1 MADAESKNVTITLSL
16 DSSKFDKSIE
26 KSRKSLDALKDFNVS
41 DSIIKALKDSL
52 NQASELFKNNSNT
65 LNKDIQKIVREYNNT
80 LTSTISKLD
89 EPGKAIVSML
99 SKTGEEIAKSSSASV
114 SSIVDANIKELK
126 KAYEDLNRALTNHR
140 GYKANI
146 DSREDIHKQL
156 KNEGLLKQAKEEI
169 FKNYGIKDF
178 SDVIKNN
185 NLLKQGIELFNN
197 ASEKFK
203 NNILSQTKNYDNAIT
218 RKLSNGRQSF
228 SLKNDLNNSA
238 VRTIAHKTI
247 VDKINREIRE
257 SDTYKKAYDDVVK
270 QRTSKWESEY
280 KLLQEQIAKLKE
292 TITNLNNSLRNGTK
306 KEEVADKKTDNKE
319 KSSHIS
325 DSTEALKQ
333 FNSEIRITGEV
344 CFKAVPNILGVAN
357 AIRVLTEMCN
367 RFNGGGNTTPPHN
380 YNNGPIQP
388 EWNRAGSFPYTH
400 IDDRETGKYLNNV
413 SYKNY
418 VPSYKNY
425 GPSSEQ
431 TFTSLVTRSPSNL
444 FNPEAAKNW
453 VTLANERKQR
463 QAKEQQYLQENQA
476 QQKQKYLPLPKEFFS
491 YDNWFKFYKE
501 ELALMP
507 HKERYSEIR
516 HAYNL
521 LNSEQIKEAR
531 RALYGNARQGNKYE
545 TGAYWWARKN
555 AEYEV
560 ERWTNWKKQHQD
572 TETNSKTSSTL
583 NNAATNLNNAANKL
597 SDVVNKLNGQTQ
609 HNTITGFAQDSAHN
623 NGPKAMFNGNPT
635 KSEYTF
641 GQSSYTTYDHISSN
655 GSKKMPSLEEYLAS
669 KGLDKAPIGIGREEE
684 RLKDIEKAKAE
695 YNAMCRAVATNLKD
709 MSKGDKDY
717 LRERINEAEE
727 RNRLQIKSDT
737 ELVKERMAEEKLR
750 QKGNAEYIKE
760 QVKERE
766 KEVKEA
772 EKAKAQIEK
781 LLLDINNLRSMVSKT
796 SGIGS
801 QMKPLSLDTWTGR
814 MSAREDSL
822 LSSLKNLGYD
832 TSGLGKV
839 FGNISS
845 WESYIDTVKK
855 NSDYYMREMQSK
867 INGFYDKYNAFLN
880 YPKQSDKLITKQQ
893 LDDFKYKE
901 EQLLKGTGITGKLGD
916 KDLGK
921 LNELWRPEAVRNALQ
936 QLTLLKDK
944 YDSFMSAP
952 MKNNKASEFESL
964 YNSIKKVLDEL
975 DKAGLSQR
983 AFSLGILKT
992 PNDVKAMIDEA
1003 KKIADQTKVLEQEYI
1018 KEFNTLEQKW
1028 KQALTS
1034 SKGMNIDKS
1043 SAILSRQTELI
1054 SNNPNINFGST
1065 PITHETI
1072 NELELKHK
1080 ANLYNEIAKQVEKI
1094 RNMWKDVYKA
1104 EETTKKSMPE
1114 GDFNARIA
1122 RINAE
1127 EKALHN
1133 LVFEYQQYYDMERVA
1148 KLGVMQR
1155 SDSNYTVYNKR
1166 HGDSTTYDYDT
1177 HKKNTLKTTSGN
1189 SNRQD
1194 TRNSLFAKYKNLYEQ
1209 YNEIQKIANVTGKEV
1224 SLANYKTFFYKFKSL
1239 TEQME
1244 AIGLHTSPLRYS
1256 YHNMQTPSEYAQ
1268 YLKDNT
1274 KNNNDIGKKSKDEER
1289 LQTYKQAYDQII
1301 SKQQEMLRTGEYLNS
1316 RTVEKL
1322 TKEANAYANA
1332 YNELASLMRGK
1343 GMQVD
1348 HLKTTPFEAYSAN
1361 GGYYTVDYYNENT
1374 AKKLGRN
1381 TMMYMPN
1388 NANYLGNEISTFK
1401 SQQEA
1406 NLSAWLSLGQK
1417 ANLAGFAAASEGI
1430 TRAQKDFERFN
1441 RVLNTTN
1448 ETWETLMSK
1457 MKHHVS
1463 WMTSGMFVGAP
1474 IMAIQNFVDTIKELE
1489 FAMAGIRQVM
1499 PEIEHDKNT
1508 AINEMGELTA
1518 IASKYGESVVGVA
1531 DAAKSIGRMYGKDE
1545 NENGKK
1551 VEGLGRTN
1559 TNIMTAQ
1566 AAKMAVADAFSLETA
1581 FRGLESAMA
1590 QWNLQTENTAMLMTN
1605 TNRIIETWTIA
1616 AHTGAA
1622 SAQDIANAIEVAGT
1636 AAAQAGVS
1644 FEFFNALVATG
1655 VRQTARSGS
1664 EIGTAIKSM
1673 MVSMQSAD
1681 SKKALHEWGIELTE
1695 IGTDGVERMRNLE
1708 DVILDVSLLLKN
1720 TDKDPQGLLKVLAG
1734 GRHTCH
1740 PIPKGVEN
1748 KGFNSVK
1755 SNFMLPRPSEY
1766 CIIYSNV

>member
-126 KAYEDLNRALTNHR
+126 KAYEDLNMALTNHR

-228 SLKNDLNNSA
+228 SLKNDLNNSV

-247 VDKINREIRE
+247 VDKINREIIG
-257 SDTYKKAYDDVVK
+257 SDTYKKAYDEVVK
-270 QRTSKWESEY
+270 QRTIQWESEY
-280 KLLQEQIAKLKE
+280 KLFQEQIAKLKE

-306 KEEVADKKTDNKE
+306 KEEITDKKTDNKE

-400 IDDRETGKYLNNV
+400 REDGKFLNNA
-413 SYKNY
+413 
-418 VPSYKNY
+418 SYKNY
-425 GPSSEQ
+425 GPSEQ
-431 TFTSLVTRSPSNL
+431 AFTSLVTRSPSNL

-476 QQKQKYLPLPKEFFS
+476 QQKQKYEPLPKEFFS

-597 SDVVNKLNGQTQ
+597 SDAVNKLNGQTQ
-609 HNTITGFAQDSAHN
+609 HNTITGFAQDSTHN

-641 GQSSYTTYDHISSN
+641 GQSSYTTYDHIANN

-669 KGLDKAPIGIGREEE
+669 KGLDKAPIGIGRQEQW
-684 RLKDIEKAKAE
+684 LKDIEKAKAE
-695 YNAMCRAVATNLKD
+695 YKAMYEEASKFKGEISKIPFNLQLFASGASDVDKATEAFKKLEQAIKAYTKAQKQYQQAVNDYTNNHTQKLLDQQLLHQEAVNNAYSSLRQAYSTAKTY
-709 MSKGDKDY
+709 DKDRANAY
-717 LRERINEAEE
+717 MYYELPDANGNKRHPILDNADERKYNNKTI
-727 RNRLQIKSDT
+727 
-737 ELVKERMAEEKLR
+737 ELDIKERYNIDKTIEKLEALR
-750 QKGNAEYIKE
+750 QKIKE
-760 QVKERE
+760 VEADGKQMSERRWMSSSALE
-766 KEVKEA
+766 QKYMSILNGYGA
-772 EKAKAQIEK
+772 EQ
-781 LLLDINNLRSMVSKT
+781 L
-796 SGIGS
+796 
-801 QMKPLSLDTWTGR
+801 
-814 MSAREDSL
+814 MSAGYSTSKI
-822 LSSLKNLGYD
+822 LSYLNERLYTDERKATHRNLKTQD
-832 TSGLGKV
+832 T
-839 FGNISS
+839 
-845 WESYIDTVKK
+845 K
-855 NSDYYMREMQSK
+855 NSL
-867 INGFYDKYNAFLN
+867 F
-880 YPKQSDKLITKQQ
+880 T
-893 LDDFKYKE
+893 KYKE
-901 EQLLKGTGITGKLGD
+901 L
-916 KDLGK
+916 
-921 LNELWRPEAVRNALQ
+921 R
-936 QLTLLKDK
+936 
-944 YDSFMSAP
+944 
-952 MKNNKASEFESL
+952 
-964 YNSIKKVLDEL
+964 
-975 DKAGLSQR
+975 
-983 AFSLGILKT
+983 
-992 PNDVKAMIDEA
+992 
-1003 KKIADQTKVLEQEYI
+1003 
-1018 KEFNTLEQKW
+1018 
-1028 KQALTS
+1028 
-1034 SKGMNIDKS
+1034 
-1043 SAILSRQTELI
+1043 
-1054 SNNPNINFGST
+1054 
-1065 PITHETI
+1065 
-1072 NELELKHK
+1072 
-1080 ANLYNEIAKQVEKI
+1080 EK
-1094 RNMWKDVYKA
+1094 
-1104 EETTKKSMPE
+1104 
-1114 GDFNARIA
+1114 
-1122 RINAE
+1122 
-1127 EKALHN
+1127 
-1133 LVFEYQQYYDMERVA
+1133 
-1148 KLGVMQR
+1148 
-1155 SDSNYTVYNKR
+1155 
-1166 HGDSTTYDYDT
+1166 
-1177 HKKNTLKTTSGN
+1177 
-1189 SNRQD
+1189 
-1194 TRNSLFAKYKNLYEQ
+1194 
-1209 YNEIQKIANVTGKEV
+1209 YNEIQKIAEVNGKEV
-1224 SLANYKTFFYKFKSL
+1224 SLAKYTSFFYQFKNL

-1244 AIGLHTSPLRYS
+1244 ALGLHTSPLKYS
-1256 YHNMQTPSEYAQ
+1256 HRNMQSPSEYAQ
-1268 YLKDNT
+1268 YL
-1274 KNNNDIGKKSKDEER
+1274 NDIGKKSKDEER

-1316 RTVEKL
+1316 MTVEKL

-1332 YNELASLMRGK
+1332 YNGLATLMRGK

-1374 AKKLGRN
+1374 ARA
-1381 TMMYMPN
+1381 
-1388 NANYLGNEISTFK
+1388 NANRARENQKDYFERMLHG
-1401 SQQEA
+1401 A
-1406 NLSAWLSLGQK
+1406 NYYSGS
-1417 ANLAGFAAASEGI
+1417 GI
-1430 TRAQKDFERFN
+1430 TSYSDELSKVKALQEGNLMSWFQTGNKQSMQSFMNMTANVTKLTNEYEKLN
-1441 RVLNTTN
+1441 RVLGTTST
-1448 ETWETLMSK
+1448 TWDTLTKK
-1457 MKHHVS
+1457 MAHHLT

-1474 IMAIQNFVDTIKELE
+1474 IMAVQQTFDTLKEIE
-1489 FAMAGIRQVM
+1489 FAMAGIQQVM
-1499 PEIEHDKNT
+1499 PSIETDMAAAKQE
-1508 AINEMGELTA
+1508 ARDLIG
-1518 IASKYGESVVGVA
+1518 IASRYGESVGGVMES
-1531 DAAKSIGRMYGKDE
+1531 AKSIGRMYGKDIDE
-1545 NENGKK
+1545 KGNK
-1551 VEGLGRTN
+1551 VAGVGATN

-1566 AAKMAVADAFSLETA
+1566 AAKMAVADAFSMEEA

-1590 QWNLQTENTAMLMTN
+1590 QWNLQTENSNELMVR
-1605 TNRIIETWTIA
+1605 TNRLLETWTIT
-1616 AHTGAA
+1616 AHNGAA
-1622 SAQDIANAIEVAGT
+1622 SGRDIANAIEVAGT
-1636 AAAQAGVS
+1636 AAAQAGMS
-1644 FEFFNALVATG
+1644 FEFFNALLATG

-1673 MVSMQSAD
+1673 TVSLESD
-1681 SKKALHEWGIELTE
+1681 KARKQLEAWGIEYLE
-1695 IGTDGVERMRNLE
+1695 KDKEGNERVRNIE
-1708 DVILDVSLLLKN
+1708 DLILDISAKVST
-1720 TDKDPQGLLKVLAG
+1720 TDKDTHALLTALSG
-1734 GRHTCH
+1734 GRRILAAYH
-1740 PIPKGVEN
+1740 GNMV
-1748 KGFNSVK
+1748 S
-1755 SNFMLPRPSEY
+1755 
-1766 CIIYSNV
+1766 

>member
-1 MADAESKNVTITLSL
+1 
-16 DSSKFDKSIE
+16 
-26 KSRKSLDALKDFNVS
+26 
-41 DSIIKALKDSL
+41 
-52 NQASELFKNNSNT
+52 
-65 LNKDIQKIVREYNNT
+65 
-80 LTSTISKLD
+80 
-89 EPGKAIVSML
+89 
-99 SKTGEEIAKSSSASV
+99 
-114 SSIVDANIKELK
+114 
-126 KAYEDLNRALTNHR
+126 
-140 GYKANI
+140 
-146 DSREDIHKQL
+146 
-156 KNEGLLKQAKEEI
+156 
-169 FKNYGIKDF
+169 
-178 SDVIKNN
+178 
-185 NLLKQGIELFNN
+185 
-197 ASEKFK
+197 
-203 NNILSQTKNYDNAIT
+203 
-218 RKLSNGRQSF
+218 
-228 SLKNDLNNSA
+228 
-238 VRTIAHKTI
+238 
-247 VDKINREIRE
+247 
-257 SDTYKKAYDDVVK
+257 
-270 QRTSKWESEY
+270 
-280 KLLQEQIAKLKE
+280 
-292 TITNLNNSLRNGTK
+292 
-306 KEEVADKKTDNKE
+306 
-319 KSSHIS
+319 
-325 DSTEALKQ
+325 
-333 FNSEIRITGEV
+333 
-344 CFKAVPNILGVAN
+344 
-357 AIRVLTEMCN
+357 
-367 RFNGGGNTTPPHN
+367 
-380 YNNGPIQP
+380 
-388 EWNRAGSFPYTH
+388 
-400 IDDRETGKYLNNV
+400 
-413 SYKNY
+413 
-418 VPSYKNY
+418 
-425 GPSSEQ
+425 
-431 TFTSLVTRSPSNL
+431 
-444 FNPEAAKNW
+444 
-453 VTLANERKQR
+453 
-463 QAKEQQYLQENQA
+463 
-476 QQKQKYLPLPKEFFS
+476 
-491 YDNWFKFYKE
+491 
-501 ELALMP
+501 MP

-597 SDVVNKLNGQTQ
+597 SDAVNKLNGQTQ
-609 HNTITGFAQDSAHN
+609 HNTITGFAQDSTHN
-623 NGPKAMFNGNPT
+623 NGPKAMFNGHPT

-641 GQSSYTTYDHISSN
+641 GQSSYTTYDHISNN

-669 KGLDKAPIGIGREEE
+669 KGLDKAPIGIGRQEEW
-684 RLKDIEKAKAE
+684 LKDIEKAKAE
-695 YNAMCRAVATNLKD
+695 YKAMYEETSKFKGEISKIPFNLQLFASGASDVDKATEAFKKLEQAIKAYTKAQKQYEQAVNDYTNNPTQKLLDQQLLHQEAMNNAYSNLRQAYSAAKTY
-709 MSKGDKDY
+709 DKDRANAY
-717 LRERINEAEE
+717 MYYELPDANGNKRHPILDNADERKYNNKTI
-727 RNRLQIKSDT
+727 
-737 ELVKERMAEEKLR
+737 ELDIKERYNIDKTIEKLEALR
-750 QKGNAEYIKE
+750 QKIKE
-760 QVKERE
+760 V
-766 KEVKEA
+766 EA
-772 EKAKAQIEK
+772 DGKQMSEGRWM
-781 LLLDINNLRSMVSKT
+781 RSSALEQKYMSILN
-796 SGIGS
+796 GYGAE
-801 QMKPLSLDTWTGR
+801 QL
-814 MSAREDSL
+814 MSAGYSTSKILSYLNERLYTDERKATHRNLKTQDSKDSL
-822 LSSLKNLGYD
+822 F
-832 TSGLGKV
+832 T
-839 FGNISS
+839 
-845 WESYIDTVKK
+845 
-855 NSDYYMREMQSK
+855 
-867 INGFYDKYNAFLN
+867 
-880 YPKQSDKLITKQQ
+880 
-893 LDDFKYKE
+893 KYKE
-901 EQLLKGTGITGKLGD
+901 L
-916 KDLGK
+916 
-921 LNELWRPEAVRNALQ
+921 R
-936 QLTLLKDK
+936 
-944 YDSFMSAP
+944 
-952 MKNNKASEFESL
+952 
-964 YNSIKKVLDEL
+964 
-975 DKAGLSQR
+975 
-983 AFSLGILKT
+983 
-992 PNDVKAMIDEA
+992 
-1003 KKIADQTKVLEQEYI
+1003 
-1018 KEFNTLEQKW
+1018 
-1028 KQALTS
+1028 
-1034 SKGMNIDKS
+1034 
-1043 SAILSRQTELI
+1043 
-1054 SNNPNINFGST
+1054 
-1065 PITHETI
+1065 
-1072 NELELKHK
+1072 
-1080 ANLYNEIAKQVEKI
+1080 EK
-1094 RNMWKDVYKA
+1094 
-1104 EETTKKSMPE
+1104 
-1114 GDFNARIA
+1114 
-1122 RINAE
+1122 
-1127 EKALHN
+1127 
-1133 LVFEYQQYYDMERVA
+1133 
-1148 KLGVMQR
+1148 
-1155 SDSNYTVYNKR
+1155 
-1166 HGDSTTYDYDT
+1166 
-1177 HKKNTLKTTSGN
+1177 
-1189 SNRQD
+1189 
-1194 TRNSLFAKYKNLYEQ
+1194 
-1209 YNEIQKIANVTGKEV
+1209 YNEIQKIAEVNGKEV
-1224 SLANYKTFFYKFKSL
+1224 SLAKYTSFFYQFKNL

-1244 AIGLHTSPLRYS
+1244 ALGLHTSPLRYS

-1316 RTVEKL
+1316 MTVEKL

-1332 YNELASLMRGK
+1332 YNELANLMRGK

-1508 AINEMGELTA
+1508 AIKEMGELTA

-1545 NENGKK
+1545 NENGEK

>member
-16 DSSKFDKSIE
+16 DSAKFDKSIE

-41 DSIIKALKDSL
+41 DSVIKALKDSL

-126 KAYEDLNRALTNHR
+126 KAYEDLNMALTNHR

-228 SLKNDLNNSA
+228 SLKNDLNNSV

-247 VDKINREIRE
+247 VDKINREIIG
-257 SDTYKKAYDDVVK
+257 SDTYKKAYDEVVK
-270 QRTSKWESEY
+270 QRTIQWESEY

-306 KEEVADKKTDNKE
+306 KEEVADKKADNKE

-367 RFNGGGNTTPPHN
+367 RFNGGGNTPPHN

-388 EWNRAGSFPYTH
+388 EWNRAGN
-400 IDDRETGKYLNNV
+400 LNNA
-413 SYKNY
+413 
-418 VPSYKNY
+418 SYKNY
-425 GPSSEQ
+425 GPSEQ
-431 TFTSLVTRSPSNL
+431 VFTSLVTRNPSNL

-453 VTLANERKQR
+453 VTLANNVSKNIKDYFNVLQGLNIPDYDTLLKNKSINERKQR
-463 QAKEQQYLQENQA
+463 QAKEQEYDRYLKQFSDELKSMSMK
-476 QQKQKYLPLPKEFFS
+476 KQKEIAKETFS
-491 YDNWFKFYKE
+491 TLSKE
-501 ELALMP
+501 E
-507 HKERYSEIR
+507 IR
-516 HAYNL
+516 
-521 LNSEQIKEAR
+521 EAR
-531 RALYGNARQGNKYE
+531 RALYGNARQGTQYE
-545 TGAYWWARKN
+545 VGSYWWPIKQ
-555 AEYEV
+555 AEDKVYP
-560 ERWTNWKKQHQD
+560 TNISQNNK
-572 TETNSKTSSTL
+572 EAESKISSSL

-597 SDVVNKLNGQTQ
+597 SDAVNKLNGQTQ
-609 HNTITGFAQDSAHN
+609 HNTITGFAQDSTHN

-641 GQSSYTTYDHISSN
+641 GQSSYATYDHIANN

-669 KGLDKAPIGIGREEE
+669 KGLDKAPIGIGRQEEW
-684 RLKDIEKAKAE
+684 LKDIEKAKAE

-766 KEVKEA
+766 KEA

-796 SGIGS
+796 SDKGS

-832 TSGLGKV
+832 TSGLGKA

-845 WESYIDTVKK
+845 WESYMDTVKK

-1003 KKIADQTKVLEQEYI
+1003 KKIADQTKALEQEYI
-1018 KEFNTLEQKW
+1018 KEFNALEQKW

-1034 SKGMNIDKS
+1034 GKGMNIDKS
-1043 SAILSRQTELI
+1043 FDILSRQTELI
-1054 SNNPNINFGST
+1054 RNNPNINFGST
-1065 PITHETI
+1065 PMTYDTI
-1072 NELELKHK
+1072 NELDLKYK

-1094 RNMWKDVYKA
+1094 RNMWKGVYKA

-1133 LVFEYQQYYDMERVA
+1133 LVFEYQKYYDMERVA

-1224 SLANYKTFFYKFKSL
+1224 SLANYQTFFYKFKSL

-1322 TKEANAYANA
+1322 TKEANAYAKA
-1332 YNELASLMRGK
+1332 YNELASLMRSN

-1361 GGYYTVDYYNENT
+1361 GGYYTVDYYNENV

-1388 NANYLGNEISTFK
+1388 SANYLGNEISTFK

-1508 AINEMGELTA
+1508 AIKEMGELTA

-1545 NENGKK
+1545 NENGEK

-1673 MVSMQSAD
+1673 MVSMQSDD

-1720 TDKDPQGLLKVLAG
+1720 TDKDPQGLLKVLSG

-1740 PIPKGVEN
+1740 PIPKGIEN

-1755 SNFMLPRPSEY
+1755 SNFMLPRPSEC
-1766 CIIYSNV
+1766 CIICSNV

>member
-126 KAYEDLNRALTNHR
+126 KAYEDLNMALTNHR

-228 SLKNDLNNSA
+228 SLKNDLNNSV

-247 VDKINREIRE
+247 VDKINREIIG
-257 SDTYKKAYDDVVK
+257 SDTYKKAYDEVVK
-270 QRTSKWESEY
+270 QRTSQWESEY
-280 KLLQEQIAKLKE
+280 KLLQEQIAKLKD

-306 KEEVADKKTDNKE
+306 KEEVADKKADNKE

-367 RFNGGGNTTPPHN
+367 RFNGGVNTTPPHN

-388 EWNRAGSFPYTH
+388 EWNRAGSLPYTH
-400 IDDRETGKYLNNV
+400 REDGKFSNNA
-413 SYKNY
+413 
-418 VPSYKNY
+418 SYKNY
-425 GPSSEQ
+425 GPSEQ
-431 TFTSLVTRSPSNL
+431 AFTSLVTRSRSNL

-453 VTLANERKQR
+453 VTLANSVSKNMKDYFNALQGLNIPDYDTQLKNKYINERKQR
-463 QAKEQQYLQENQA
+463 QAKEQQYLHENQA
-476 QQKQKYLPLPKEFFS
+476 QQKQKYEPLPKEFFS

-572 TETNSKTSSTL
+572 TETNSKTSSNL

-597 SDVVNKLNGQTQ
+597 SDAVNKLNGQTQ
-609 HNTITGFAQDSAHN
+609 HNTITGFAQDSTHN
-623 NGPKAMFNGNPT
+623 NGPKAMFNGHPT

-641 GQSSYTTYDHISSN
+641 GQSSYTTYDHISNN

-669 KGLDKAPIGIGREEE
+669 KGLDKAPIGIGRQEQW
-684 RLKDIEKAKAE
+684 LKDIEKAKAE
-695 YNAMCRAVATNLKD
+695 YKAMYEETSKFKGEISKIPFNLQLFASGASDVDKATEAFKKLEQAIKAYTKAQKQYEQAVNDYTNNPTQKLLDQQLLHQEAMNNAYSNLRQAYSAAKTY
-709 MSKGDKDY
+709 DKDRANAY
-717 LRERINEAEE
+717 MYYELPDANGNKRHPILDNADERKYNNKTI
-727 RNRLQIKSDT
+727 
-737 ELVKERMAEEKLR
+737 ELDIKERYNIDKTIEKLEALR
-750 QKGNAEYIKE
+750 QKIKE
-760 QVKERE
+760 V
-766 KEVKEA
+766 EA
-772 EKAKAQIEK
+772 DGKQMSEGRWM
-781 LLLDINNLRSMVSKT
+781 RSSALEQKYMSILN
-796 SGIGS
+796 GYGAE
-801 QMKPLSLDTWTGR
+801 QL
-814 MSAREDSL
+814 MSAGYSTSKILSYLNERLYTDERKATHRSLKTQDSKDSL
-822 LSSLKNLGYD
+822 F
-832 TSGLGKV
+832 T
-839 FGNISS
+839 
-845 WESYIDTVKK
+845 
-855 NSDYYMREMQSK
+855 
-867 INGFYDKYNAFLN
+867 
-880 YPKQSDKLITKQQ
+880 
-893 LDDFKYKE
+893 KYKE
-901 EQLLKGTGITGKLGD
+901 L
-916 KDLGK
+916 
-921 LNELWRPEAVRNALQ
+921 R
-936 QLTLLKDK
+936 
-944 YDSFMSAP
+944 
-952 MKNNKASEFESL
+952 
-964 YNSIKKVLDEL
+964 
-975 DKAGLSQR
+975 
-983 AFSLGILKT
+983 
-992 PNDVKAMIDEA
+992 
-1003 KKIADQTKVLEQEYI
+1003 
-1018 KEFNTLEQKW
+1018 
-1028 KQALTS
+1028 
-1034 SKGMNIDKS
+1034 
-1043 SAILSRQTELI
+1043 
-1054 SNNPNINFGST
+1054 
-1065 PITHETI
+1065 
-1072 NELELKHK
+1072 
-1080 ANLYNEIAKQVEKI
+1080 EK
-1094 RNMWKDVYKA
+1094 
-1104 EETTKKSMPE
+1104 
-1114 GDFNARIA
+1114 
-1122 RINAE
+1122 
-1127 EKALHN
+1127 
-1133 LVFEYQQYYDMERVA
+1133 
-1148 KLGVMQR
+1148 
-1155 SDSNYTVYNKR
+1155 
-1166 HGDSTTYDYDT
+1166 
-1177 HKKNTLKTTSGN
+1177 
-1189 SNRQD
+1189 
-1194 TRNSLFAKYKNLYEQ
+1194 
-1209 YNEIQKIANVTGKEV
+1209 YNEIQKIAEVNGKEV
-1224 SLANYKTFFYKFKSL
+1224 SLAKYTSFFYQFKNL

-1244 AIGLHTSPLRYS
+1244 ALGLHTSPLKYS
-1256 YHNMQTPSEYAQ
+1256 HRNMQSPSEYAQ
-1268 YLKDNT
+1268 YLNDIGKKSKDEERKYNNKTIELDIKERYNIDKTIEKLEALRQKIKEVEADGKQMSEGRWMRSSALEQKYMSILNGYGAEQLMSAGYSTSKILSYLNERLYTDERKATHRSLKTQDSKDSLFT
-1274 KNNNDIGKKSKDEER
+1274 KYKELREKYNEIQKIAEVNGKEVSLAKYTSFFYQFKNLTEQMEALGLHTSPLKYSHRNMQSPSEYAQYLNDIGKKSKDEER

-1332 YNELASLMRGK
+1332 YNELANLIRSN

-1381 TMMYMPN
+1381 TMMYIPN

-1545 NENGKK
+1545 NENGEK

-1766 CIIYSNV
+1766 CIICSNV

>member
-52 NQASELFKNNSNT
+52 NKASELFKNNSNT

-99 SKTGEEIAKSSSASV
+99 SKAGEEIAKSSSASV

-156 KNEGLLKQAKEEI
+156 QSEGLLKKAKEEI

-178 SDVIKNN
+178 RDVIKNY

-203 NNILSQTKNYDNAIT
+203 NNILSQTNNYDNAIT
-218 RKLSNGRQSF
+218 RKLLNGRQTF
-228 SLKNDLNNSA
+228 TLKNDLNNSS
-238 VRTIAHKTI
+238 VRTIAYKTI
-247 VDKINREIRE
+247 IDKINREIRE
-257 SDTYKKAYDDVVK
+257 SDTYKKAYDEVVK
-270 QRTSKWESEY
+270 QRTSQWESEY

-400 IDDRETGKYLNNV
+400 REDGKFLNNA
-413 SYKNY
+413 
-418 VPSYKNY
+418 SYKNY
-425 GPSSEQ
+425 GPSEQ
-431 TFTSLVTRSPSNL
+431 AFTSLVTRSPSNL

-453 VTLANERKQR
+453 VTLANSVSKNMKDYFNVLQGLNIPDYDTQLKNKYINERKQR
-463 QAKEQQYLQENQA
+463 QAKEHEYDRYLKQFSDELKSMSIK
-476 QQKQKYLPLPKEFFS
+476 KQKEIAKETFS
-491 YDNWFKFYKE
+491 TLSKE
-501 ELALMP
+501 E
-507 HKERYSEIR
+507 IR
-516 HAYNL
+516 
-521 LNSEQIKEAR
+521 EAR
-531 RALYGNARQGNKYE
+531 RALYGNARQGTQYE
-545 TGAYWWARKN
+545 VGSYWWPRKQ
-555 AEYEV
+555 AEDKVYP
-560 ERWTNWKKQHQD
+560 TNISQNNK
-572 TETNSKTSSTL
+572 EAESKISSNL

-597 SDVVNKLNGQTQ
+597 SDAVNKLNGQTQ
-609 HNTITGFAQDSAHN
+609 HNTITGFAQDSTHN

-641 GQSSYTTYDHISSN
+641 GQSSYTTYDHIANN

-669 KGLDKAPIGIGREEE
+669 KGLDKAPIGIGRQEQW
-684 RLKDIEKAKAE
+684 LKDIEKAKAE
-695 YNAMCRAVATNLKD
+695 YKAMVEETSKFKGEISKIPFNLQLFASGASDVDKATEAFKKLEQAIKAYTKAQKQYQHAVNDYTNNPTQKLLDQQLLHQEAVNNAYSSLRQAYSAAKTY
-709 MSKGDKDY
+709 DKDRANAY
-717 LRERINEAEE
+717 MYYELPDANGNKRHPILDNADERKYNNKTI
-727 RNRLQIKSDT
+727 
-737 ELVKERMAEEKLR
+737 ELDIKERYNIDKTIEKLEALR
-750 QKGNAEYIKE
+750 QKIKE
-760 QVKERE
+760 V
-766 KEVKEA
+766 EA
-772 EKAKAQIEK
+772 DGKQMSEGRWM
-781 LLLDINNLRSMVSKT
+781 RSSALEQKYMSILN
-796 SGIGS
+796 GYGAE
-801 QMKPLSLDTWTGR
+801 QL
-814 MSAREDSL
+814 MSAGYSTSKI
-822 LSSLKNLGYD
+822 LSYLNERLYTDERKATHRNLKTQD
-832 TSGLGKV
+832 T
-839 FGNISS
+839 
-845 WESYIDTVKK
+845 K
-855 NSDYYMREMQSK
+855 NSL
-867 INGFYDKYNAFLN
+867 F
-880 YPKQSDKLITKQQ
+880 T
-893 LDDFKYKE
+893 KYKE
-901 EQLLKGTGITGKLGD
+901 L
-916 KDLGK
+916 
-921 LNELWRPEAVRNALQ
+921 R
-936 QLTLLKDK
+936 
-944 YDSFMSAP
+944 
-952 MKNNKASEFESL
+952 
-964 YNSIKKVLDEL
+964 
-975 DKAGLSQR
+975 
-983 AFSLGILKT
+983 
-992 PNDVKAMIDEA
+992 
-1003 KKIADQTKVLEQEYI
+1003 
-1018 KEFNTLEQKW
+1018 
-1028 KQALTS
+1028 
-1034 SKGMNIDKS
+1034 
-1043 SAILSRQTELI
+1043 
-1054 SNNPNINFGST
+1054 
-1065 PITHETI
+1065 
-1072 NELELKHK
+1072 
-1080 ANLYNEIAKQVEKI
+1080 EK
-1094 RNMWKDVYKA
+1094 
-1104 EETTKKSMPE
+1104 
-1114 GDFNARIA
+1114 
-1122 RINAE
+1122 
-1127 EKALHN
+1127 
-1133 LVFEYQQYYDMERVA
+1133 
-1148 KLGVMQR
+1148 
-1155 SDSNYTVYNKR
+1155 
-1166 HGDSTTYDYDT
+1166 
-1177 HKKNTLKTTSGN
+1177 
-1189 SNRQD
+1189 
-1194 TRNSLFAKYKNLYEQ
+1194 
-1209 YNEIQKIANVTGKEV
+1209 YNEIQKIAEVNGKEV
-1224 SLANYKTFFYKFKSL
+1224 SLAKYTSFFYQFKNL

-1244 AIGLHTSPLRYS
+1244 ALGLHTSPLKYS
-1256 YHNMQTPSEYAQ
+1256 HRNMQSPSEYAQ
-1268 YLKDNT
+1268 HL
-1274 KNNNDIGKKSKDEER
+1274 NDIGKKSKDEER
-1289 LQTYKQAYDQII
+1289 LHTYKQAYDQII

-1332 YNELASLMRGK
+1332 YNELANLMRGK

-1348 HLKTTPFEAYSAN
+1348 HLKATPFEAYSAN
-1361 GGYYTVDYYNENT
+1361 GGYYTVDYYNENV

-1388 NANYLGNEISTFK
+1388 SANYLGNEISTFK

-1508 AINEMGELTA
+1508 AIKEMGELTA

-1545 NENGKK
+1545 NENGEK

-1673 MVSMQSAD
+1673 MVSMQSDDA
-1681 SKKALHEWGIELTE
+1681 KKALHKWGIELTE

-1755 SNFMLPRPSEY
+1755 SNFMLPRPSEC
-1766 CIIYSNV
+1766 CIICSNV

>member
-114 SSIVDANIKELK
+114 SSIVYANIKELK
-126 KAYEDLNRALTNHR
+126 KAYEDLNMALTNHR

-203 NNILSQTKNYDNAIT
+203 NNILSQTKNYNNAIT

-228 SLKNDLNNSA
+228 SLKNDLNNSV

-247 VDKINREIRE
+247 VDKINREIIG
-257 SDTYKKAYDDVVK
+257 SDTYKKAYDEVVK
-270 QRTSKWESEY
+270 QRTSQWESEY

-306 KEEVADKKTDNKE
+306 KEEITDKKTDNKE

-400 IDDRETGKYLNNV
+400 REDGK
-413 SYKNY
+413 
-418 VPSYKNY
+418 SYKNY
-425 GPSSEQ
+425 GPSEQ
-431 TFTSLVTRSPSNL
+431 AFTSLVTRSHSNL

-453 VTLANERKQR
+453 VTLANSVSKNMKDYFNALQGLNIQDYDTQLKNKYINERKQR
-463 QAKEQQYLQENQA
+463 QAKEHEYDRYLKQFSDELNSMSIK
-476 QQKQKYLPLPKEFFS
+476 KQKEIAKETFS
-491 YDNWFKFYKE
+491 TLSKE
-501 ELALMP
+501 E
-507 HKERYSEIR
+507 
-516 HAYNL
+516 
-521 LNSEQIKEAR
+521 IKEAR
-531 RALYGNARQGNKYE
+531 RALYGNARQGTQYE
-545 TGAYWWARKN
+545 VGSYWWPRKQ
-555 AEYEV
+555 AEDKVYP
-560 ERWTNWKKQHQD
+560 TNISQNNK
-572 TETNSKTSSTL
+572 EAESKISSNL

-597 SDVVNKLNGQTQ
+597 SDAVNKLNGQTQ
-609 HNTITGFAQDSAHN
+609 HNTITGFAQDSTHN
-623 NGPKAMFNGNPT
+623 NGPKAMFNGHPT

-641 GQSSYTTYDHISSN
+641 GQSSYTTYDHISNN

-669 KGLDKAPIGIGREEE
+669 KGLDKAPIGIGRQEEW
-684 RLKDIEKAKAE
+684 LKDIEKAKAE

-832 TSGLGKV
+832 TSGLGKA

-845 WESYIDTVKK
+845 WESYMDTVKK

-880 YPKQSDKLITKQQ
+880 YPKQSDKFITKQQ

-1003 KKIADQTKVLEQEYI
+1003 KKIADQTKALEQEYI

-1028 KQALTS
+1028 KHALTS

-1043 SAILSRQTELI
+1043 LDILSRQTELI
-1054 SNNPNINFGST
+1054 RNNPNINFGST
-1065 PITHETI
+1065 PITYDTI
-1072 NELELKHK
+1072 NELDLKYK

-1104 EETTKKSMPE
+1104 EETTKKPMSE

-1133 LVFEYQQYYDMERVA
+1133 LVFEYQKYYYMEKVA

-1155 SDSNYTVYNKR
+1155 SDSNYTVYNKH

-1224 SLANYKTFFYKFKSL
+1224 SLANYQTFFYKFKSL

-1332 YNELASLMRGK
+1332 YNELANLMRSK

-1374 AKKLGRN
+1374 ARA
-1381 TMMYMPN
+1381 
-1388 NANYLGNEISTFK
+1388 NANRARENQKDYFERMLHG
-1401 SQQEA
+1401 A
-1406 NLSAWLSLGQK
+1406 NYYSGS
-1417 ANLAGFAAASEGI
+1417 GI
-1430 TRAQKDFERFN
+1430 TSYSDELSKLKALQEGNLMSWFQTGNKQSMQSFMNMTANVTKLTNEYERLN
-1441 RVLNTTN
+1441 RVLGTTST
-1448 ETWETLMSK
+1448 TWDTLTKK
-1457 MKHHVS
+1457 MAHHLT

-1474 IMAIQNFVDTIKELE
+1474 IMAVQQTFDTLKEIE
-1489 FAMAGIRQVM
+1489 FAMAGIQQVM
-1499 PEIEHDKNT
+1499 PSIETDMAAAKQE
-1508 AINEMGELTA
+1508 ARDLIG
-1518 IASKYGESVVGVA
+1518 IASRYGESVGGVMES
-1531 DAAKSIGRMYGKDE
+1531 AKSIGRMYGKDIDE
-1545 NENGKK
+1545 KGNK
-1551 VEGLGRTN
+1551 VAGVGATN

-1566 AAKMAVADAFSLETA
+1566 AAKMAVADAFSMEEA

-1590 QWNLQTENTAMLMTN
+1590 QWNLQTENSNELMVR
-1605 TNRIIETWTIA
+1605 TNRLLETWTIT
-1616 AHTGAA
+1616 AHNGAA
-1622 SAQDIANAIEVAGT
+1622 SGRDIANAIEVAGT
-1636 AAAQAGVS
+1636 AAAQAGMS
-1644 FEFFNALVATG
+1644 FEFFNALLATG

-1673 MVSMQSAD
+1673 TVSLESD
-1681 SKKALHEWGIELTE
+1681 KARKQLEAWGIEYLE
-1695 IGTDGVERMRNLE
+1695 KDKEGNERVRNIE
-1708 DVILDVSLLLKN
+1708 DLILDISAKVST
-1720 TDKDPQGLLKVLAG
+1720 TDKDTHALLTALSG
-1734 GRHTCH
+1734 GRRILAAYH
-1740 PIPKGVEN
+1740 GNMV
-1748 KGFNSVK
+1748 S
-1755 SNFMLPRPSEY
+1755 
-1766 CIIYSNV
+1766 

>member
-26 KSRKSLDALKDFNVS
+26 KSRKSLDALKNFNVS

-126 KAYEDLNRALTNHR
+126 KAYEDLNMALTNHR

-228 SLKNDLNNSA
+228 SLKNDLNNSV

-247 VDKINREIRE
+247 VDKINREIIG
-257 SDTYKKAYDDVVK
+257 SDTYKKAYDEVVK
-270 QRTSKWESEY
+270 QRTIQWESEY

-306 KEEVADKKTDNKE
+306 KEEVTDKKTDNKE
-319 KSSHIS
+319 KSSHVS

-400 IDDRETGKYLNNV
+400 REDGKFLNNA
-413 SYKNY
+413 
-418 VPSYKNY
+418 SYKNY
-425 GPSSEQ
+425 GPSEQ
-431 TFTSLVTRSPSNL
+431 AFTSLVTRSHSNL
-444 FNPEAAKNW
+444 FNPEAAKNL
-453 VTLANERKQR
+453 VALANNVSKNMKDYFNVLQGLNIPDYDTQLKNKYINERKQR
-463 QAKEQQYLQENQA
+463 QAKEHEYDRYLKQFSDELKSMSIK
-476 QQKQKYLPLPKEFFS
+476 KQKEIAKETFS
-491 YDNWFKFYKE
+491 TLSKE
-501 ELALMP
+501 E
-507 HKERYSEIR
+507 
-516 HAYNL
+516 
-521 LNSEQIKEAR
+521 IKESR
-531 RALYGNARQGNKYE
+531 RALYGNARQGTQYE
-545 TGAYWWARKN
+545 VGSYWWPRKQ
-555 AEYEV
+555 AEDKVYP
-560 ERWTNWKKQHQD
+560 TNISQNNK
-572 TETNSKTSSTL
+572 EAESKISSNL

-597 SDVVNKLNGQTQ
+597 SDAVNKLNGQTQ
-609 HNTITGFAQDSAHN
+609 HNTITGFAQDSTHN
-623 NGPKAMFNGNPT
+623 NGPKAIFNGNPT

-641 GQSSYTTYDHISSN
+641 GQSSYTTYGHIANSS
-655 GSKKMPSLEEYLAS
+655 SRKMPSLEEYLAS
-669 KGLDKAPIGIGREEE
+669 KGLDKEPIGIGRQKEW
-684 RLKDIEKAKAE
+684 LKNIEKAKAE

-845 WESYIDTVKK
+845 WESYMDTVKK

-867 INGFYDKYNAFLN
+867 INGFYNKYNDFLN
-880 YPKQSDKLITKQQ
+880 YPKQSDKFITKQQ

-983 AFSLGILKT
+983 AFPLGILKT

-1003 KKIADQTKVLEQEYI
+1003 KKIADQTKALEQEYI

-1034 SKGMNIDKS
+1034 GKGMNIDKS
-1043 SAILSRQTELI
+1043 LDILSRQTELI

-1065 PITHETI
+1065 PITYDTI
-1072 NELELKHK
+1072 NELDLKHK

-1094 RNMWKDVYKA
+1094 RNMWKGVYKA
-1104 EETTKKSMPE
+1104 EETTKESMSE

-1133 LVFEYQQYYDMERVA
+1133 LVFEYQKYYDMERVA

-1155 SDSNYTVYNKR
+1155 SDSNYTVYNKH

-1224 SLANYKTFFYKFKSL
+1224 SLANYQTFFYKFKSL

-1289 LQTYKQAYDQII
+1289 LQTYKQAYDQIS

-1316 RTVEKL
+1316 MTVEKL

-1332 YNELASLMRGK
+1332 YNELANIMRNK

-1361 GGYYTVDYYNENT
+1361 GGYYTVDYYNENV

-1508 AINEMGELTA
+1508 AIKEMGELTA

-1590 QWNLQTENTAMLMTN
+1590 QWNLQTENTDMLMTN

-1755 SNFMLPRPSEY
+1755 SNFMLPRPSEC
-1766 CIIYSNV
+1766 CIICSNV

>member
-228 SLKNDLNNSA
+228 SLKNDLNNSV

-247 VDKINREIRE
+247 VDKINREIIG
-257 SDTYKKAYDDVVK
+257 SDTYKKAYDEVVK
-270 QRTSKWESEY
+270 QRTIQWESEY

-306 KEEVADKKTDNKE
+306 KEEVTDKKTDNKE
-319 KSSHIS
+319 KSSHVS

-400 IDDRETGKYLNNV
+400 REDGKFLNNA
-413 SYKNY
+413 
-418 VPSYKNY
+418 SYKNY
-425 GPSSEQ
+425 GPSEQ
-431 TFTSLVTRSPSNL
+431 AFTSLVTRSPSNL

-597 SDVVNKLNGQTQ
+597 SDAVNKLNGQTQ
-609 HNTITGFAQDSAHN
+609 HNTITGFAQDSTHN

-641 GQSSYTTYDHISSN
+641 GQSSYATYDHIANN

-669 KGLDKAPIGIGREEE
+669 KGLDKAPIGIGRQEEW
-684 RLKDIEKAKAE
+684 LKDIEKAKAE

-796 SGIGS
+796 SDIGS

-832 TSGLGKV
+832 TSGLGKA

-845 WESYIDTVKK
+845 WESYMDTVKK

-901 EQLLKGTGITGKLGD
+901 EQLLKGTGITSKLGD

-936 QLTLLKDK
+936 QLTLLKDR

-1003 KKIADQTKVLEQEYI
+1003 KKIADQTKALEQEYI
-1018 KEFNTLEQKW
+1018 KEFNTLEKKW

-1034 SKGMNIDKS
+1034 SKGMNIDRS
-1043 SAILSRQTELI
+1043 LDILSRQTELI

-1065 PITHETI
+1065 PITYDTI
-1072 NELELKHK
+1072 NELDLKYK

-1094 RNMWKDVYKA
+1094 RNMWKGVYKA

-1133 LVFEYQQYYDMERVA
+1133 LVFEYQKYYDMEKVA

-1274 KNNNDIGKKSKDEER
+1274 KNNNDIGKKIKDEER

-1322 TKEANAYANA
+1322 TKEANAYAKA
-1332 YNELASLMRGK
+1332 YNELANLMRGK

-1374 AKKLGRN
+1374 ARA
-1381 TMMYMPN
+1381 
-1388 NANYLGNEISTFK
+1388 NANRARENQKDYFERMLHG
-1401 SQQEA
+1401 A
-1406 NLSAWLSLGQK
+1406 NYYSGS
-1417 ANLAGFAAASEGI
+1417 GI
-1430 TRAQKDFERFN
+1430 TSYSDELSKVKALQEGNLMSWFQTGNKQSMQSFMNMTANVTKLTNEYEKLN
-1441 RVLNTTN
+1441 RVLGTTST
-1448 ETWETLMSK
+1448 TWDTLTKK
-1457 MKHHVS
+1457 MAHHLT

-1474 IMAIQNFVDTIKELE
+1474 IMAVQQTFDTLKEIE
-1489 FAMAGIRQVM
+1489 FAMAGIQQVM
-1499 PEIEHDKNT
+1499 PSIETDMAAAKQE
-1508 AINEMGELTA
+1508 ARDLIG
-1518 IASKYGESVVGVA
+1518 IASRYGESVGGVMES
-1531 DAAKSIGRMYGKDE
+1531 AKSIGRMYGKDIDE
-1545 NENGKK
+1545 KGNK
-1551 VEGLGRTN
+1551 VAGVGATN

-1566 AAKMAVADAFSLETA
+1566 AAKMAVADAFSMEEA

-1590 QWNLQTENTAMLMTN
+1590 QWNLQTENSNELMVR
-1605 TNRIIETWTIA
+1605 TNRLLETWTIT
-1616 AHTGAA
+1616 AHNGAA
-1622 SAQDIANAIEVAGT
+1622 SGRDIANAIEVAGT
-1636 AAAQAGVS
+1636 AAAQAGMS
-1644 FEFFNALVATG
+1644 FEFFNALLATG

-1673 MVSMQSAD
+1673 TVSLESD
-1681 SKKALHEWGIELTE
+1681 KARKQLEAWGIEYLE
-1695 IGTDGVERMRNLE
+1695 KDKEGNERVRNIE
-1708 DVILDVSLLLKN
+1708 DLILDISAKVST
-1720 TDKDPQGLLKVLAG
+1720 TDKDTHALLTALSG
-1734 GRHTCH
+1734 GRRILAAYH
-1740 PIPKGVEN
+1740 GNMV
-1748 KGFNSVK
+1748 S
-1755 SNFMLPRPSEY
+1755 
-1766 CIIYSNV
+1766 

>member
-126 KAYEDLNRALTNHR
+126 KAYEDLNMALTNHR

-228 SLKNDLNNSA
+228 SLKNDLNNSV

-247 VDKINREIRE
+247 VDKINREIIG
-257 SDTYKKAYDDVVK
+257 SDTYKKAYDEVVK
-270 QRTSKWESEY
+270 QRTSQWESEY
-280 KLLQEQIAKLKE
+280 KLLQEQIAKLKD

-306 KEEVADKKTDNKE
+306 KEEVADKKADNKE

-367 RFNGGGNTTPPHN
+367 RFNGGVNTTPPHN

-388 EWNRAGSFPYTH
+388 EWNRAGSLPYTH
-400 IDDRETGKYLNNV
+400 REDGKFSNNA
-413 SYKNY
+413 
-418 VPSYKNY
+418 SYKNY
-425 GPSSEQ
+425 GPSEQ
-431 TFTSLVTRSPSNL
+431 AFTSLVTRSRSNL

-453 VTLANERKQR
+453 VTLANSVSKNMKDYFNALQGLNIPDYDTQLKNKYINERKQR
-463 QAKEQQYLQENQA
+463 QAKEQQYLHENQA
-476 QQKQKYLPLPKEFFS
+476 QQKQKYEPLPKEFFS

-572 TETNSKTSSTL
+572 TETNSKTSSNL

-597 SDVVNKLNGQTQ
+597 SDAVNKLNGQTQ
-609 HNTITGFAQDSAHN
+609 HNTITGFAQDSTHN
-623 NGPKAMFNGNPT
+623 NGPKAMFNGHPT

-641 GQSSYTTYDHISSN
+641 GQSSYTTYDHISNN

-669 KGLDKAPIGIGREEE
+669 KGLDKAPIGIGRQEQW
-684 RLKDIEKAKAE
+684 LKDIEKAKAE
-695 YNAMCRAVATNLKD
+695 YKAMYEETSKFKGEISKIPFNLQLFASGASDVDKATEAFKKLEQAIKAYTKAQKQYEQAVNDYTNNPTQKLLDQQLLHQEAMNNAYSNLRQAYSAAKTY
-709 MSKGDKDY
+709 DKDRANAY
-717 LRERINEAEE
+717 MYYELPDANGNKRHPILDNADERKYNNKTI
-727 RNRLQIKSDT
+727 
-737 ELVKERMAEEKLR
+737 ELDIKERYNIDKTIEKLEALR
-750 QKGNAEYIKE
+750 QKIKE
-760 QVKERE
+760 V
-766 KEVKEA
+766 EA
-772 EKAKAQIEK
+772 DGKQMSEGRWM
-781 LLLDINNLRSMVSKT
+781 RSSALEQKYMSILN
-796 SGIGS
+796 GYGAE
-801 QMKPLSLDTWTGR
+801 QL
-814 MSAREDSL
+814 MSAGYSTSKILSYLNERLYTDERKATHRSLKTQDSKDSL
-822 LSSLKNLGYD
+822 F
-832 TSGLGKV
+832 T
-839 FGNISS
+839 
-845 WESYIDTVKK
+845 
-855 NSDYYMREMQSK
+855 
-867 INGFYDKYNAFLN
+867 
-880 YPKQSDKLITKQQ
+880 
-893 LDDFKYKE
+893 KYKE
-901 EQLLKGTGITGKLGD
+901 L
-916 KDLGK
+916 
-921 LNELWRPEAVRNALQ
+921 R
-936 QLTLLKDK
+936 
-944 YDSFMSAP
+944 
-952 MKNNKASEFESL
+952 
-964 YNSIKKVLDEL
+964 
-975 DKAGLSQR
+975 
-983 AFSLGILKT
+983 
-992 PNDVKAMIDEA
+992 
-1003 KKIADQTKVLEQEYI
+1003 
-1018 KEFNTLEQKW
+1018 
-1028 KQALTS
+1028 
-1034 SKGMNIDKS
+1034 
-1043 SAILSRQTELI
+1043 
-1054 SNNPNINFGST
+1054 
-1065 PITHETI
+1065 
-1072 NELELKHK
+1072 
-1080 ANLYNEIAKQVEKI
+1080 EK
-1094 RNMWKDVYKA
+1094 
-1104 EETTKKSMPE
+1104 
-1114 GDFNARIA
+1114 
-1122 RINAE
+1122 
-1127 EKALHN
+1127 
-1133 LVFEYQQYYDMERVA
+1133 
-1148 KLGVMQR
+1148 
-1155 SDSNYTVYNKR
+1155 
-1166 HGDSTTYDYDT
+1166 
-1177 HKKNTLKTTSGN
+1177 
-1189 SNRQD
+1189 
-1194 TRNSLFAKYKNLYEQ
+1194 
-1209 YNEIQKIANVTGKEV
+1209 YNEIQKIAEVNGKEV
-1224 SLANYKTFFYKFKSL
+1224 SLAKYTSFFYQFKNL

-1244 AIGLHTSPLRYS
+1244 ALGLHTSPLKYS
-1256 YHNMQTPSEYAQ
+1256 HRNMQSPSEYAQ
-1268 YLKDNT
+1268 YL
-1274 KNNNDIGKKSKDEER
+1274 NDIGKKSKDEER

-1332 YNELASLMRGK
+1332 YNELANLIRSN

-1381 TMMYMPN
+1381 TMMYIPN

-1545 NENGKK
+1545 NENGEK

-1766 CIIYSNV
+1766 CIICSNV

>member
-26 KSRKSLDALKDFNVS
+26 KSRKSLDALKNFNVS
-41 DSIIKALKDSL
+41 DSVIKALKDSL
-52 NQASELFKNNSNT
+52 DKASELFKNNSNT

-99 SKTGEEIAKSSSASV
+99 SKTGDEIAKTSSASV
-114 SSIVDANIKELK
+114 SSIVNANIEELK
-126 KAYEDLNRALTNHR
+126 KAHKDLERALTDHR

-156 KNEGLLKQAKEEI
+156 QNEGLLKKAKEEI

-178 SDVIKNN
+178 RDVIKND
-185 NLLKQGIELFNN
+185 NLLKQGIKLFNN

-203 NNILSQTKNYDNAIT
+203 NNILSQINSYDNAIT
-218 RKLSNGRQSF
+218 RKISNGRQSF
-228 SLKNDLNNSA
+228 SLKNDLNNSS
-238 VRTIAHKTI
+238 VRTVAYRTI

-257 SDTYKKAYDDVVK
+257 SDTYQKAYNDVVK
-270 QRTSKWESEY
+270 QRTSQWESEH

-292 TITNLNNSLRNGTK
+292 TIANLNNSLRNGTK
-306 KEEVADKKTDNKE
+306 KEEATDKKDRSESTKNLSELQSKIGLVGTQAEYAKSKLDLFVNSAKEVEGLFTKLSVSANELSGNLTCVKSISELQSKVGLVGTQSEYASAKLSPFNDLLKSTESNVTALISPLKSFNAEIKQILSSVTTKSNKTEQQIQQTIPLKDLREKEYNRLLAEYSTMDNKY
-319 KSSHIS
+319 SF
-325 DSTEALKQ
+325 Q
-333 FNSEIRITGEV
+333 RF
-344 CFKAVPNILGVAN
+344 AN
-357 AIRVLTEMCN
+357 
-367 RFNGGGNTTPPHN
+367 
-380 YNNGPIQP
+380 
-388 EWNRAGSFPYTH
+388 
-400 IDDRETGKYLNNV
+400 REL
-413 SYKNY
+413 S
-418 VPSYKNY
+418 
-425 GPSSEQ
+425 
-431 TFTSLVTRSPSNL
+431 
-444 FNPEAAKNW
+444 
-453 VTLANERKQR
+453 
-463 QAKEQQYLQENQA
+463 
-476 QQKQKYLPLPKEFFS
+476 
-491 YDNWFKFYKE
+491 
-501 ELALMP
+501 
-507 HKERYSEIR
+507 KERLSQIRSELGDKR
-516 HAYNL
+516 LSATRAY
-521 LNSEQIKEAR
+521 I
-531 RALYGNARQGNKYE
+531 Y
-545 TGAYWWARKN
+545 
-555 AEYEV
+555 
-560 ERWTNWKKQHQD
+560 D
-572 TETNSKTSSTL
+572 I
-583 NNAATNLNNAANKL
+583 ANKL
-597 SDVVNKLNGQTQ
+597 ASATNSIANPQSTDNIFSNAVNRFDSSVNKFSEIIGRYSATGNYGST
-609 HNTITGFAQDSAHN
+609 NIGFAQDSTHS

-641 GQSSYTTYDHISSN
+641 GQSSYTTYDHIANN

-669 KGLDKAPIGIGREEE
+669 KGLDKAPIGIGRQEQW
-684 RLKDIEKAKAE
+684 LKDIEKAKAE

-781 LLLDINNLRSMVSKT
+781 LLLDLNNLRSMVSKT

-832 TSGLGKV
+832 TSGLGKA

-845 WESYIDTVKK
+845 WESYMDTVKK

-1003 KKIADQTKVLEQEYI
+1003 KKIADQTKALEQEYI

-1034 SKGMNIDKS
+1034 SKGMPIDKS

-1065 PITHETI
+1065 PITYETI

-1094 RNMWKDVYKA
+1094 RNMWKGVYKA
-1104 EETTKKSMPE
+1104 EETTKKSMSE

-1133 LVFEYQQYYDMERVA
+1133 LVFEYQKYYDMEQVA

-1224 SLANYKTFFYKFKSL
+1224 SLANYQTFFYKFKNL

-1332 YNELASLMRGK
+1332 YNELANLMRSK

-1361 GGYYTVDYYNENT
+1361 GGYYTVDYYNENV

-1388 NANYLGNEISTFK
+1388 SANYLGNEISTFK

-1508 AINEMGELTA
+1508 AIKEMGELTA

-1616 AHTGAA
+1616 SHTGAA

-1673 MVSMQSAD
+1673 MVSMQSDDA
-1681 SKKALHEWGIELTE
+1681 KKALHKWGIELTE

-1755 SNFMLPRPSEY
+1755 SNFMLPRPSEC